1 MQEEGIQLIKNAAAI
16 FKGHKGEILEN
27 WLRLVRENGL
37 IDNEEEFEMIKN
49 GFDRML
55 DDFTVYLLS
64 GSLND
69 YYEGNAKVGRE
80 IAMNDIVY
88 KKYINAFHLFEDS
101 YSDILLR
108 NINPDES
115 LKYFSSLDKLHH
127 NTISIVSQSYFDVKD
142 RTVFALA
149 QLAELRDPETGYH
162 LERTREYSVLLAKEL
177 GCSEDYVNQLYR
189 VGPLHDIGKV
199 GIRDS
204 ILLKPD
210 RLTYEEYEEMKK
222 HTIIG
227 ARTITQ
233 IIGEQEISR
242 GYLLMARD
250 IILYHHEKYDGS
262 GYPEGLAGEKIPLS
276 ARIFALADAYDAI
289 VSKRPYKGPLPHEV
303 AVERIK
309 KDIGV
314 HFDPAVAEVFL
325 KISDKFKYINEKY
338 KDK

>member
-16 FKGHKGEILEN
+16 FKGHKEEILAN

-127 NTISIVSQSYFDVKD
+127 NTISIVSQLYFDVKD

-233 IIGEQEISR
+233 IIGEQKISR

-250 IILYHHEKYDGS
+250 IILHHHEKYNGS
-262 GYPEGLAGEKIPLS
+262 GYPDGLAGEKIPLS

-309 KDIGV
+309 KDVGI

-325 KISDKFKYINEKY
+325 KISDKFKNINEKY